1 MTARKARRV
10 PVSERA
16 LVQRINR
23 KLTKDDEQLH
33 ATRPGTRAKFDLGR
47 YYVRDFRRPNIVRMH
62 VDIEDLARELEVL
75 QPWEEM
81 VPTEDV

>member
-33 ATRPGTRAKFDLGR
+33 ATRPGTRAEFDLGR
-47 YYVRDFRRPNIVRMH
+47 YYVRDFRCPNIVRMH